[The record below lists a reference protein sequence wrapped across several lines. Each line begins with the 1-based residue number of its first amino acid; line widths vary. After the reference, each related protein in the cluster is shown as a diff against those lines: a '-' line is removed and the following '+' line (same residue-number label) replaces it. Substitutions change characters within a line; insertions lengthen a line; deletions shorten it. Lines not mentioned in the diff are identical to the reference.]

1 MANDRPWNNAY
12 NRGHNP
18 CWGCNRP
25 NKRPPTKDDN
35 GCHSDCPDYAIF
47 VEENAAKNQ
56 HRRELWVPMA
66 GPGQDN
72 RAKG

>member
-12 NRGHNP
+12 ATEAITLVGDAIGLTNDHQP
-18 CWGCNRP
+18 
-25 NKRPPTKDDN
+25 KDDN

-66 GPGQDN
+66 GTWTG
-72 RAKG
+72 